1 MNIMRLF
8 LKPYKTLP
16 LSLTILSLLLFVEG
30 CGYHFRP
37 TGKPVGLQIES
48 LAIPLME
55 STSSS
60 LGFEGDFTH
69 IIREEFA
76 SHAKIPLVSREK
88 ASTVLIGK
96 IYDIKTDPYTYNLT
110 ETDVRGKKT
119 HYSTTNARWLKI
131 KLDVKLLDRNT
142 GKVIWHDKEMEE
154 KMTFAVGADPLINRY
169 NEKRAVQALARI
181 LAQRIYL
188 QTMERF

>member
-1 MNIMRLF
+1 MHIF
-8 LKPYKTLP
+8 SGPYKAILP
-16 LSLTILSLLLFVEG
+16 VLGVLSFLVFVGG

-60 LGFEGDFTH
+60 LGFEGDFTR

-76 SHAKIPLVSREK
+76 SHAKFPLVSKDK

-96 IYDIKTDPYTYNLT
+96 VYDIKTDPYTYELT
-110 ETDVRGKKT
+110 ETTVRGEKT
-119 HYSTTNARWLKI
+119 HYSTTSARWLQI
-131 KLDVKLLDRNT
+131 RLDVKLVDRNT
-142 GKVIWHDKEMEE
+142 GKVIWHDKKMQE
-154 KMTFAVGADPLINRY
+154 KTTFAVGTDPLTNRY
-169 NEKRAVQALARI
+169 NEKQAVREIARTLAE
-181 LAQRIYL
+181 RIYL
-188 QTMERF
+188 KTMERF

>member
-1 MNIMRLF
+1 MRLF
-8 LKPYKTLP
+8 PRPYNAFSP
-16 LSLTILSLLLFVEG
+16 ILAVLLFLLFAAG

-60 LGFEGDFTH
+60 LGFEGDFTR

-76 SHAKIPLVSREK
+76 SHAKFPLVSREK

-96 IYDIKTDPYTYNLT
+96 VYDIKTDPYTYNLT
-110 ETDVRGKKT
+110 ETTVRGEKT
-119 HYSTTNARWLKI
+119 YYSTTNARWLKI
-131 KLDVKLLDRNT
+131 RLDVKLLDRNT
-142 GKVIWHDKEMEE
+142 GKVIWHDKKMEE
-154 KMTFAVGADPLINRY
+154 KTTFAVGTDPLTNRY
-169 NEKRAVQALARI
+169 NEKRAVREIARTLAE
-181 LAQRIYL
+181 RIYL
-188 QTMERF
+188 KTMERF

>member
-1 MNIMRLF
+1 MSLSS
-8 LKPYKTLP
+8 KPYKAILP
-16 LSLTILSLLLFVEG
+16 ILAVLWFLMFAAG

-48 LAIPLME
+48 LAIPLMD

-60 LGFEGDFTH
+60 LGFEGDFTR

-76 SHAKIPLVSREK
+76 SHARFPLVSREK

-96 IYDIKTDPYTYNLT
+96 VYDIKTNPYTYNIT
-110 ETDVRGKKT
+110 ETDVQGKKT
-119 HYSTTNARWLKI
+119 RYSTTNARWLKI
-131 KLDVKLLDRNT
+131 KLDVKLLDRKT

-154 KMTFAVGADPLINRY
+154 KTTFAVGTDPLTNRY
-169 NEKRAVQALARI
+169 NEKRAVQELARI

>member
-1 MNIMRLF
+1 MNLS
-8 LKPYKTLP
+8 YKLYKALLP
-16 LSLTILSLLLFVEG
+16 TLTILLFLLFTVG
-30 CGYHFRP
+30 CGYHFRG

-60 LGFEGDFTH
+60 LGFEGDFTR

-76 SHAKIPLVSREK
+76 SHAKFPLVSRAE

-96 IYDIKTDPYTYNLT
+96 VYDIKTDPYTYNVIQT
-110 ETDVRGKKT
+110 MVAGEETN
-119 HYSTTNARWLKI
+119 YSTTSARWLKI
-131 KLDVKLLDRNT
+131 KLDVKLMDRTT
-142 GKVIWHDKEMEE
+142 GKVIWHDKDMEE
-154 KMTFAVGADPLINRY
+154 KATFAVGTDPLANRY
-169 NEKRAVQALARI
+169 NERRAVQQIART

-188 QTMERF
+188 KTMERF

>member
-154 KMTFAVGADPLINRY
+154 KASFAVGTDPLTNRY
-169 NEKRAVQALARI
+169 NEKRAVQEIARI